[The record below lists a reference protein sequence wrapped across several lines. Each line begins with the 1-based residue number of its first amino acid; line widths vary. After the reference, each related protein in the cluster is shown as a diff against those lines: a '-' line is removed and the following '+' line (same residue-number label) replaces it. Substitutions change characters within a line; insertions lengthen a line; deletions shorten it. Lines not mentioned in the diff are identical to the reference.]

1 MELKSPE
8 ARKSQREKRHTKKA
22 KEIIFPI
29 YSVQTLDDLAN
40 IIEVIYRKTR
50 TRREDSDTTT
60 EIYRSLDMFMI
71 AAWLYTLSTH
81 LCFDTLGLYLQN
93 NEQDEAKQLLAAFV
107 SLYAE

>member
-71 AAWLYTLSTH
+71 AAW
-81 LCFDTLGLYLQN
+81 
-93 NEQDEAKQLLAAFV
+93 
-107 SLYAE
+107 